1 MKVIHVTPGLGV
13 KSGGPSRSVFNLVK
27 HLREEGLDAEIV
39 TMNNID
45 NPNISDAPF
54 IKSFDVKSSLPFGL
68 NLKFGSFL
76 VRHLGDIFH
85 IQCLYTYP
93 TIIATWIAQ
102 RKGIPYIVAPRG
114 MLYAN
119 ALKHNAGRKKVFNK
133 LFQIRDLNKAAAIHV
148 TCKEEMRQVRDAG
161 VTAPVAIIPNSISI
175 PEVLPTVCK
184 KDIFRVGFLGR
195 INSIKNI
202 DGLLRAWDMAGLGK
216 REDLELVIVGGTNFA
231 EEVSYL
237 DELHKLE
244 SERGIT
250 NIVWKGALYGEE
262 KDKVLETLS
271 CMVLCSHSENFGM
284 SVVEAMLYGIPVIAA
299 KTTPWSE
306 LNEFKCGWWV
316 DNDDRTLSETL
327 QKAVSL
333 SDAEW
338 LEMATNGQQIAVK
351 NYSAKTLSQ
360 NLIQLYQWV
369 LEGGLEPEFV
379 YEINE

>member
-1 MKVIHVTPGLGV
+1 
-13 KSGGPSRSVFNLVK
+13 
-27 HLREEGLDAEIV
+27 
-39 TMNNID
+39 
-45 NPNISDAPF
+45 
-54 IKSFDVKSSLPFGL
+54 
-68 NLKFGSFL
+68 
-76 VRHLGDIFH
+76 
-85 IQCLYTYP
+85 
-93 TIIATWIAQ
+93 
-102 RKGIPYIVAPRG
+102 

-231 EEVSYL
+231 EE
-237 DELHKLE
+237 
-244 SERGIT
+244 
-250 NIVWKGALYGEE
+250 

-316 DNDDRTLSETL
+316 DNDDRTLSEAL

>member
-27 HLREEGLDAEIV
+27 HLREEGVDAEIV
-39 TMNNID
+39 TMNHID

-54 IKSFDVKSSLPFGL
+54 IKSFDVKRSLPFGL

-85 IQCLYTYP
+85 I
-93 TIIATWIAQ
+93 Q

-119 ALKHNAGRKKVFNK
+119 ALKHNAGRMKVFNK
-133 LFQIRDLNKAAAIHV
+133 LIQIRDLNKAAAIHV

-216 REDLELVIVGGTNFA
+216 REDLELVIVGGTNLA
-231 EEVSYL
+231 EEVLYL

-338 LEMATNGQQIAVK
+338 LEMATVK